1 MARHSNG
8 KNNYALSGGAIV
20 ALAALIALV
29 AGLTWCL
36 VARGGNDDTRAEDK
50 APTCVS
56 GELTL
61 PIAASNEQVAD
72 ELISTYA
79 DSKPVVRDYCVTP
92 QLTSSV
98 EDAAVYVAPNTAITH
113 QRLAQSSRTSAVAD
127 PASVYADV
135 VGLAGKQLPEGD
147 VALGRVRFPTN
158 TPESSAIA
166 ASVLANGDSEAIA
179 ALTNQRTA
187 SANGFDAAGG
197 DYVATSKLAAP
208 DGLEFRPLAA
218 SVAYAAIPLNSGE
231 SVDENQARAGQ
242 DFARFAAER
251 FDATEQPEQPVISEA
266 VWAAALPAGGEDI
279 TKDGAAPTD
288 AQSAAVAAD
297 GGVKDTLFLLDTSEA
312 MADYIEPA
320 KDAVAGA
327 AGAVTSAGK
336 KVALWNYSSP
346 LSAGVTQGYRS
357 NVAMT
362 DNAAEVQDSVHRFL
376 VGGVPQT
383 REAVTA
389 AVASMTGPGRVV
401 VITSGTA
408 DAGDDAAFRD
418 AIKASRADVTIS
430 VVHVGPGQ
438 RDATLESIATSRQ
451 EVDDADEMAAAVS
464 AAAGKQS

>member
-29 AGLTWCL
+29 AGLTWYL
-36 VARGGNDDTRAEDK
+36 AARGGDDSRAEDK
-50 APTCVS
+50 EATCVS

-61 PIAASNEQVAD
+61 PIAASNDEVAG
-72 ELISTYA
+72 ELISAYA

-113 QRLAQSSRTSAVAD
+113 QRLSQSHRTSAVAE
-127 PASVYADV
+127 PAIVYADV
-135 VGLAGKQLPEGD
+135 VGLAGKALPDGD
-147 VALGRVRFPTN
+147 VALAKVRFPTD
-158 TPESSAIA
+158 TPESSAVA

-187 SANGFDAAGG
+187 SADGFDAAGG

-208 DGLEFRPLAA
+208 GGLEFRPLAA
-218 SVAYAAIPLNSGE
+218 SVTYAAIPLNSGE

-251 FDATEQPEQPVISEA
+251 FDATGQPEQPVTSEA
-266 VWAAALPAGGEDI
+266 VWAAALPAGGDDI

-288 AQSAAVAAD
+288 APSAAVAAD

-312 MADYIEPA
+312 MAGYLEPA
-320 KDAVAGA
+320 KDAIADA
-327 AGAVTSAGK
+327 AGSVTAAGK

-346 LSAGVTQGYRS
+346 LSAGVTQGYRD

-362 DNAAEVQDSVHRFL
+362 DNAAVVQDAVHRFL
-376 VGGVPQT
+376 AGGVPQT

-389 AVASMTGPGRVV
+389 AVASMTGPGRIV

-418 AIKASRADVTIS
+418 AIKASRGDVTIS

-438 RDATLESIATSRQ
+438 QDATLESIATSRQ
-451 EVDDADEMAAAVS
+451 EVDTANEMAAAVS